1 MKPIALVLIACA
13 GLGLAARQPVLP
25 NGSRRSEPVRP
36 ALKSEAGPVETPLVE
51 KLLPAVPESLR
62 AKPSSGLSNA
72 DIVKI
77 YSDNEAAIAAIWME
91 DESYTMRDAVELW
104 CKREHNESAAL
115 WLKRNAT
122 LPKPPTVKQSL
133 TVQDGQLSPRGEWRW
148 SQSQGAWVPV
158 AKAGPRWVEN
168 GHSATI
174 EHLVREHGYSRASLE
189 RLTQAQLDQ
198 LHSNAHNLARK
209 SIVNQDSPC
218 PGGRCPAPSYSRGLF
233 GRRR

>member
-1 MKPIALVLIACA
+1 MKRIALALLACA

-25 NGSRRSEPVRP
+25 TAPQCSVAGPEQSAVTRIGP
-36 ALKSEAGPVETPLVE
+36 APVETPLVK
-51 KLLPAVPESLR
+51 KLIPTVPKSLR

-148 SQSQGAWVPV
+148 SQSQEAWVPV
-158 AKAGPRWVEN
+158 AKPGPRWVEN

-174 EHLVREHGYSRASLE
+174 DHLVGEHGYRRADLAK
-189 RLTQAQLDQ
+189 LTQYQLDT
-198 LHSNAHNLARK
+198 LHSNAHNSALARRV
-209 SIVNQDSPC
+209 SAPTYC
-218 PGGRCPAPSYSRGLF
+218 PSGRCP
-233 GRRR
+233 RR

>member
-1 MKPIALVLIACA
+1 MKNVILIILVSATLGLIA
-13 GLGLAARQPVLP
+13 GRPTVLP
-25 NGSRRSEPVRP
+25 SDSRRSEPVRP

-122 LPKPPTVKQSL
+122 LPKPTVKQSL

-174 EHLVREHGYSRASLE
+174 DHLVRDHGYRRADLVK
-189 RLTQAQLDQ
+189 LTQSQLDV
-198 LHSNAHNLARK
+198 LHSNSHNSARARRV
-209 SIVNQDSPC
+209 SAPTYC
-218 PGGRCPAPSYSRGLF
+218 PSGRCP
-233 GRRR
+233 RR